1 MGKINNP
8 GIIEAEISWAKLFEF
23 NKDTKYKPEGEYCVA
38 TFSEE
43 QKQKLL
49 DTKVPPSGLKT
60 WAMGLMRLSSNAHT
74 LRLTGRAG
82 FLQPLYLTT
91 RLLRSE

>member
-23 NKDTKYKPEGEYCVA
+23 NKDTKYKPEGEYSCVA

-49 DTKVPPSGLKT
+49 DTNVPASRIKDLGNGSYEIKFKRPHTKVNWEGWVP
-60 WAMGLMRLSSNAHT
+60 
-74 LRLTGRAG
+74 
-82 FLQPLYLTT
+82 QPLVF
-91 RLLRSE
+91 